1 MISTHGTRI
10 GLEIHCQLTGL
21 KSKLFCSCHC
31 NYREYSPN
39 ANICPTCT
47 GFPGTLPL
55 LNQKAIEI
63 AATVCMALK
72 CTIPTSI
79 LFYRKNYFYLDLPK
93 NFQLTQY
100 NAYGIT
106 SIGTDG
112 LLEYGQGEARIR
124 RVQLEEDPGRLS
136 YAEGS
141 SGSLIDYNRA
151 GVPLVEIVT
160 EPDFHDPKDVR
171 LFLNKLASIVEHLG
185 VCDTSLE
192 GAVRCDANISIGNSR
207 RVEIKNVSSFG
218 DVEKALRFEMTRQK
232 AMLNY
237 EMEIRGETRH
247 WDEQRKITKSS
258 RTKEEEQDYR
268 YFYEPDIPSIE
279 IDKEYLKGL
288 RSRMPELP
296 DERKERFINYYKL
309 TEHVSQVLIDH
320 KDLADYFEESVKMY
334 FAPKEI
340 SNIIVTDIMSYADD
354 NSKKLG
360 STIRNIK
367 MTPKQLAEIARMI
380 KEGVVN
386 RKTAKQIL
394 YEAVVSGRFITSS
407 ENETSFRKIDDEGL
421 ILHSIEKVFETESLA
436 VVDAKNNPNV
446 SNYLLGKVMELTKG
460 RADPRRAL
468 TLINKKLL
476 EY

>member
-1 MISTHGTRI
+1 
-10 GLEIHCQLTGL
+10 
-21 KSKLFCSCHC
+21 
-31 NYREYSPN
+31 
-39 ANICPTCT
+39 
-47 GFPGTLPL
+47 LPL
-55 LNQKAIEI
+55 LNQTAIEK
-63 AATVCMALK
+63 AAMVCMALN
-72 CTIPTSI
+72 CTIPNNI

-100 NAYGIT
+100 NAHGIT
-106 SIGTDG
+106 SIGVDG
-112 LLEYGQGEARIR
+112 LLGYGQGEARIR

-136 YAEGS
+136 YVKGS

-171 LFLNKLASIVEHLG
+171 LFLNKLASIVEHLE

-192 GAVRCDANISIGNSR
+192 GAVRCDANISIGDSR

-218 DVEKALRFEMTRQK
+218 DVEKALKFEMTRQK

-247 WDEQRKITKSS
+247 WDEQRKITKQS

-268 YFYEPDIPSIE
+268 YFHEPDIPSIQ
-279 IDKEYLKGL
+279 IDEDYLKEL
-288 RSRMPELP
+288 HSKMPELP

-309 TEHVSQVLIDH
+309 TEHVSKVLIEH
-320 KDLADYFEESVKMY
+320 KDLADYFEESAKIY

-340 SNIIVTDIMSYADD
+340 SSIIVTDLMSFADD

-367 MTPKQLAEIARMI
+367 MSPKQLAEIARMV
-380 KEGVVN
+380 KEGIVN
-386 RKTAKQIL
+386 RKTAKQLL
-394 YEAVVSGRFITSS
+394 YEAVVSGKLIASS
-407 ENETSFRKIDDEGL
+407 ENEANFRKIDDEGL
-421 ILHSIEKVFETESLA
+421 ILRSIENVFETESLA
-436 VVDAKNNPNV
+436 VLDAKKNPNV

-460 RADPRRAL
+460 RVDPGRAL
-468 TLINKKLL
+468 SLINKKLL
-476 EY
+476 EH

>member
-1 MISTHGTRI
+1 
-10 GLEIHCQLTGL
+10 
-21 KSKLFCSCHC
+21 
-31 NYREYSPN
+31 
-39 ANICPTCT
+39 
-47 GFPGTLPL
+47 
-55 LNQKAIEI
+55 
-63 AATVCMALK
+63 MALN
-72 CTIPTSI
+72 CTIPNNI

-100 NAYGIT
+100 NAHGIT
-106 SIGTDG
+106 SIGVDG
-112 LLEYGQGEARIR
+112 LLGYGQGEARIR

-136 YAEGS
+136 YVKGS

-171 LFLNKLASIVEHLG
+171 LFLNKLASIVEHLE

-192 GAVRCDANISIGNSR
+192 GAVRCDANISIGDSR

-218 DVEKALRFEMTRQK
+218 DVEKALKFEMTRQK

-247 WDEQRKITKSS
+247 WDEQRKITKQS

-268 YFYEPDIPSIE
+268 YFHEPDIPSIQ
-279 IDKEYLKGL
+279 IDEDYLKEL
-288 RSRMPELP
+288 HSKMPELP

-309 TEHVSQVLIDH
+309 TEHVSKVLIEH
-320 KDLADYFEESVKMY
+320 KDLADYFEESAKIY

-340 SNIIVTDIMSYADD
+340 SSIIVTDLMSFADD
-354 NSKKLG
+354 SSKKLG

-367 MTPKQLAEIARMI
+367 MSPKQLAEIARMV
-380 KEGVVN
+380 KEGIVN
-386 RKTAKQIL
+386 RKTAKQLL
-394 YEAVVSGRFITSS
+394 YEAVVSGKLIASS
-407 ENETSFRKIDDEGL
+407 ENEANFRKIDDEGL
-421 ILHSIEKVFETESLA
+421 ILRSIENVFETESLA
-436 VVDAKNNPNV
+436 VLDAKKNPNV

-460 RADPRRAL
+460 RVDPGRAL
-468 TLINKKLL
+468 SLINKKLL
-476 EY
+476 EH

>member
-63 AATVCMALK
+63 AAMVCMALK
-72 CTIPTSI
+72 CTIPSTI

-106 SIGTDG
+106 SIGTNG
-112 LLEYGQGEARIR
+112 LLGYGQGEARIR

-136 YAEGS
+136 YVDGS

-192 GAVRCDANISIGNSR
+192 GAVRCDANISVGNSR

-218 DVEKALRFEMTRQK
+218 DVEKALKFEMTRQK

-247 WDEQRKITKSS
+247 WDEQRKITKQS

-279 IDKEYLKGL
+279 IDKDYLNELNSK
-288 RSRMPELP
+288 MPELP
-296 DERKERFINYYKL
+296 DERKQRFINYYKL
-309 TEHVSQVLIDH
+309 TEHVSQVLIEH
-320 KDLADYFEESVKMY
+320 KDLADYFEESVKIY

-394 YEAVVSGRFITSS
+394 YEAVVSGRLITST
-407 ENETSFRKIDDEGL
+407 ENETNFRKIDDEGL
-421 ILHSIEKVFETESLA
+421 ILQSIEKVFETESLA
-436 VVDAKNNPNV
+436 VVDAKKNPSV
-446 SNYLLGKVMELTKG
+446 SNYLLGKVMDLTKG

-468 TLINKKLL
+468 SLINKKLL
-476 EY
+476 E

>member
-1 MISTHGTRI
+1 MISTYGTRI

-72 CTIPTSI
+72 CTIPATI

-136 YAEGS
+136 YADGS

-151 GVPLVEIVT
+151 GVSLVEIVT

-247 WDEQRKITKSS
+247 WDEQRKITKPS

-279 IDKEYLKGL
+279 IDKDYLNELHSK
-288 RSRMPELP
+288 MPELP

-320 KDLADYFEESVKMY
+320 KDLADYFEESVKIY

-367 MTPKQLAEIARMI
+367 MTPKQLAEIAQMI

-394 YEAVVSGRFITSS
+394 YEAVVSGRLITSS

-421 ILHSIEKVFETESLA
+421 ILQSIEKVFETESLA
-436 VVDAKNNPNV
+436 VVDAKENPNV

-468 TLINKKLL
+468 SLINKKLL

>member
-63 AATVCMALK
+63 AAMVGMALK
-72 CTIPTSI
+72 CTIPTTI

-112 LLEYGQGEARIR
+112 LLGYGQGEARIR

-136 YAEGS
+136 YVDGS

-192 GAVRCDANISIGNSR
+192 GAVRCDANISVRNSR

-218 DVEKALRFEMTRQK
+218 DVEKALKFEMTRQK

-247 WDEQRKITKSS
+247 WDEQRKITKQS

-279 IDKEYLKGL
+279 IDKDYLNELHSK
-288 RSRMPELP
+288 MPELP
-296 DERKERFINYYKL
+296 DERKQRFINYYKL
-309 TEHVSQVLIDH
+309 TEHVSQVLIEH
-320 KDLADYFEESVKMY
+320 KDLADYFEESVKIY

-394 YEAVVSGRFITSS
+394 YEAVVSGRLITSS
-407 ENETSFRKIDDEGL
+407 ENETKFRKIDDEGL
-421 ILHSIEKVFETESLA
+421 ILQSIEKVFETESLA
-436 VVDAKNNPNV
+436 VVDAKKNPSV
-446 SNYLLGKVMELTKG
+446 SNYLLGKVMDLTKG
-460 RADPRRAL
+460 RADPRRTL
-468 TLINKKLL
+468 SLINKKLL
-476 EY
+476 EH

>member
-63 AATVCMALK
+63 AAMVCMALK
-72 CTIPTSI
+72 CTIPSTI

-100 NAYGIT
+100 NAHGIT
-106 SIGTDG
+106 SIGTNG
-112 LLEYGQGEARIR
+112 LLGYGQGEARIR

-136 YAEGS
+136 YVDGS

-192 GAVRCDANISIGNSR
+192 GAVRCDANISVGNSR

-218 DVEKALRFEMTRQK
+218 DVEKALKFEMTRQK

-247 WDEQRKITKSS
+247 WDEQRKITKQS

-279 IDKEYLKGL
+279 IDKDYLNELNSK
-288 RSRMPELP
+288 MPELP
-296 DERKERFINYYKL
+296 DERKQRFINYYKL
-309 TEHVSQVLIDH
+309 TEHVSQVLIEH
-320 KDLADYFEESVKMY
+320 KDLADYFEESVKIY

-386 RKTAKQIL
+386 RKTAKRIL
-394 YEAVVSGRFITSS
+394 YEAVVSGRLITSS
-407 ENETSFRKIDDEGL
+407 ENETNFRKIDDEGL
-421 ILHSIEKVFETESLA
+421 ILQSIEKVFETESLA
-436 VVDAKNNPNV
+436 VVDAKNNPSV
-446 SNYLLGKVMELTKG
+446 SNYLLGKVMDLTKG

-468 TLINKKLL
+468 SLINKKLL
-476 EY
+476 E

>member
-63 AATVCMALK
+63 AAMVGMALK
-72 CTIPTSI
+72 CTIPATI

-112 LLEYGQGEARIR
+112 LLGYGQGEARIR

-136 YAEGS
+136 YVDGS

-192 GAVRCDANISIGNSR
+192 GAVRCDANISVRNSR

-218 DVEKALRFEMTRQK
+218 DVEKALKFEMTRQK

-247 WDEQRKITKSS
+247 WDEQRKITKQS

-279 IDKEYLKGL
+279 IDKDYLNELHSK
-288 RSRMPELP
+288 MPELP
-296 DERKERFINYYKL
+296 DERKQRFINYYKL
-309 TEHVSQVLIDH
+309 TEHVSQVLIEH
-320 KDLADYFEESVKMY
+320 KDLADYFEESVKIY

-394 YEAVVSGRFITSS
+394 YEAVVSGRLITSS
-407 ENETSFRKIDDEGL
+407 ENETKFRKIDDEGL
-421 ILHSIEKVFETESLA
+421 ILQSIEKVFETESLA
-436 VVDAKNNPNV
+436 VVDAKKNPSV
-446 SNYLLGKVMELTKG
+446 SNYLLGKVMDLTKG
-460 RADPRRAL
+460 RADPRRTL
-468 TLINKKLL
+468 SLINKKLL
-476 EY
+476 EH

>member
-1 MISTHGTRI
+1 MISTHSTRI

-63 AATVCMALK
+63 AAMVGMALK
-72 CTIPTSI
+72 CTIPSTI

-112 LLEYGQGEARIR
+112 LLGYGQGEARIR

-136 YAEGS
+136 YVDGS

-192 GAVRCDANISIGNSR
+192 GAVRCDANISVRNSR

-218 DVEKALRFEMTRQK
+218 DVEKALKFEMTRQK

-247 WDEQRKITKSS
+247 WDEQRKITKQS

-279 IDKEYLKGL
+279 IDKDYLNELHSK
-288 RSRMPELP
+288 MPELP
-296 DERKERFINYYKL
+296 DERKQRFINYYKL
-309 TEHVSQVLIDH
+309 TEHVSQVLIEH
-320 KDLADYFEESVKMY
+320 KDLADYFEESVKIY

-367 MTPKQLAEIARMI
+367 MTPKQLAEIASMI

-394 YEAVVSGRFITSS
+394 YEAVVSGRLITSS
-407 ENETSFRKIDDEGL
+407 ENETKFRKIDDEGL
-421 ILHSIEKVFETESLA
+421 ILQSIEKVFETESLA
-436 VVDAKNNPNV
+436 VVDAKKNPSV
-446 SNYLLGKVMELTKG
+446 SNYLLGKVMDLTKG
-460 RADPRRAL
+460 RADPRRTL
-468 TLINKKLL
+468 SLINKKLL
-476 EY
+476 EH

>member
-1 MISTHGTRI
+1 
-10 GLEIHCQLTGL
+10 
-21 KSKLFCSCHC
+21 
-31 NYREYSPN
+31 
-39 ANICPTCT
+39 
-47 GFPGTLPL
+47 LPL
-55 LNQKAIEI
+55 LNQTAIEK
-63 AATVCMALK
+63 AAMVCMAMN
-72 CTIPTSI
+72 CTIPNNI

-100 NAYGIT
+100 NAHGIS
-106 SIGTDG
+106 SIGVDG
-112 LLEYGQGEARIR
+112 FLGYGQGEARIR

-136 YAEGS
+136 YVKGS

-171 LFLNKLASIVEHLG
+171 LFLNKLASIVEHLE

-192 GAVRCDANISIGNSR
+192 GAVRCDANISIGDSR

-218 DVEKALRFEMTRQK
+218 DVEKALKFEMTRQK

-247 WDEQRKITKSS
+247 WDEQRKITKQS

-268 YFYEPDIPSIE
+268 YFHEPDIPSIQ
-279 IDKEYLKGL
+279 IDEDYLKEL
-288 RSRMPELP
+288 HSKMPELP

-309 TEHVSQVLIDH
+309 TEHVSKVLIEH
-320 KDLADYFEESVKMY
+320 KDLADYFEESAKIY

-340 SNIIVTDIMSYADD
+340 SSIIVTDLMSFADD

-367 MTPKQLAEIARMI
+367 MSPKQLAEIARMI
-380 KEGVVN
+380 KEGIVN
-386 RKTAKQIL
+386 RKTAKQLL
-394 YEAVVSGRFITSS
+394 YEAVVSGKLITSS
-407 ENETSFRKIDDEGL
+407 ENEANFRKIDDEGL
-421 ILHSIEKVFETESLA
+421 ILRSIENVFETESLA
-436 VVDAKNNPNV
+436 VLDAKKNPNV

-460 RADPRRAL
+460 RVDPGRAL
-468 TLINKKLL
+468 SLINKKLL
-476 EY
+476 EH

>member
-1 MISTHGTRI
+1 MMSNYSTKI

-31 NYREYSPN
+31 NYRGYNPN
-39 ANICPTCT
+39 ENICPTCI
-47 GFPGTLPL
+47 GLPGTLPL
-55 LNQKAIEI
+55 LNQTAIEK
-63 AATVCMALK
+63 AAMVCMALR
-72 CTIPTSI
+72 CTIPNNI

-100 NAYGIT
+100 NAHGIT
-106 SIGTDG
+106 SIGVDG
-112 LLEYGQGEARIR
+112 LLGYGEGETRIR

-136 YAEGS
+136 YVKGS

-185 VCDTSLE
+185 ICDTSLE
-192 GAVRCDANISIGNSR
+192 GAVRCDANISIGDSR

-218 DVEKALRFEMTRQK
+218 DVERALKFEMTRQK

-237 EMEIRGETRH
+237 EMEIKGETRH
-247 WDEQRKITKSS
+247 WDEQRKITKQS

-268 YFYEPDIPSIE
+268 YFSEPDIPSIQ
-279 IDKEYLKGL
+279 IDEAYLKEL
-288 RSRMPELP
+288 HSKMPELP

-309 TEHVSQVLIDH
+309 TEHVSKVLLEH
-320 KDLADYFEESVKMY
+320 KDLADYFEESAKIY

-340 SNIIVTDIMSYADD
+340 SSIIVTDLMSYADD

-360 STIRNIK
+360 SPIRNIK
-367 MTPKQLAEIARMI
+367 MSPKQLAEIARMI
-380 KEGVVN
+380 KEGIVN
-386 RKTAKQIL
+386 RKTAKELL
-394 YEAVVSGRFITSS
+394 YEAVVSGNLVTSS
-407 ENETSFRKIDDEGL
+407 ENETNLRKIDDEGL
-421 ILHSIEKVFETESLA
+421 ILQSIENVFETESLA
-436 VVDAKNNPNV
+436 VLDARKNPNV

-460 RADPRRAL
+460 RVDPGLAL
-468 TLINKKLL
+468 SLINKKLL
-476 EY
+476 EH

>member
-1 MISTHGTRI
+1 
-10 GLEIHCQLTGL
+10 
-21 KSKLFCSCHC
+21 
-31 NYREYSPN
+31 
-39 ANICPTCT
+39 
-47 GFPGTLPL
+47 LPL
-55 LNQKAIEI
+55 LNQTAIEK
-63 AATVCMALK
+63 AAMVCMALN
-72 CTIPTSI
+72 CTIPNNI

-100 NAYGIT
+100 NAHGIT
-106 SIGTDG
+106 SIGVDG
-112 LLEYGQGEARIR
+112 LLGYGQGEARIR

-136 YAEGS
+136 YVKGS

-171 LFLNKLASIVEHLG
+171 LFLNKLASIVEHLE

-192 GAVRCDANISIGNSR
+192 GAVRCDANISIGDSR

-218 DVEKALRFEMTRQK
+218 DVEKALKFEMTRQK

-237 EMEIRGETRH
+237 EMKIRGETRH
-247 WDEQRKITKSS
+247 WDEQRKITKQS

-268 YFYEPDIPSIE
+268 YFHEPDIPSIQ
-279 IDKEYLKGL
+279 IDEDYLKEL
-288 RSRMPELP
+288 HSKMPELP

-309 TEHVSQVLIDH
+309 TEHVSKVLIEH
-320 KDLADYFEESVKMY
+320 KDLADYFEESAKIY

-340 SNIIVTDIMSYADD
+340 SSIIVTDLMSFADD

-367 MTPKQLAEIARMI
+367 MSPKQLAEIARMV
-380 KEGVVN
+380 KEGIVN
-386 RKTAKQIL
+386 RKTAKQLL
-394 YEAVVSGRFITSS
+394 YEAVVSGKLIASS
-407 ENETSFRKIDDEGL
+407 ENEANFRKIDDEGL
-421 ILHSIEKVFETESLA
+421 ILRSIENVFETESLA
-436 VVDAKNNPNV
+436 VLDAKKNPNV

-460 RADPRRAL
+460 RVDPGRAL
-468 TLINKKLL
+468 SLINKKLL
-476 EY
+476 EH

>member
-1 MISTHGTRI
+1 MTLSYSTKI
-10 GLEIHCQLTGL
+10 GLEIHCQLTCL
-21 KSKLFCSCHC
+21 RSKLFCSCHC
-31 NYREYSPN
+31 NYREYRPN
-39 ANICPTCT
+39 ENICPTCT
-47 GFPGTLPL
+47 GLPGTLPL
-55 LNQKAIEI
+55 INQTAIEK
-63 AATVCMALK
+63 AATICMGLR
-72 CTIPTSI
+72 CTIPNNI

-100 NAYGIT
+100 NAQGIT
-106 SIGTDG
+106 SIGVDG
-112 LLEYGQGEARIR
+112 LLGYGQGEARIR

-136 YAEGS
+136 YVKGS

-192 GAVRCDANISIGNSR
+192 GAVRCDANISIGDSR

-218 DVEKALRFEMTRQK
+218 DVEKALKFEMTRQK

-247 WDEQRKITKSS
+247 WDEQRKITKQS

-268 YFYEPDIPSIE
+268 YFQEPDIPSIQ
-279 IDKEYLKGL
+279 IDDDYLKEL
-288 RSRMPELP
+288 HLKMPELP
-296 DERKERFINYYKL
+296 DERKKRFINYYQL
-309 TEHVSQVLIDH
+309 TEHVSKVLIEH
-320 KDLADYFEESVKMY
+320 KDLADYFEESAKVY

-340 SNIIVTDIMSYADD
+340 SSIIVTDLMSYTDD

-367 MTPKQLAEIARMI
+367 MSPKQLAEIARML
-380 KEGVVN
+380 KEGIVN
-386 RKTAKQIL
+386 RKTAKQLL
-394 YEAVVSGRFITSS
+394 YEAVVSGKLITTS

-421 ILHSIEKVFETESLA
+421 ILQSIENVFETESLA
-436 VVDAKNNPNV
+436 VLDAKKNPNV

-460 RADPRRAL
+460 RVDPGRAL
-468 TLINKKLL
+468 SLINKKLL
-476 EY
+476 EH

>member
-1 MISTHGTRI
+1 MISTYGTRI

-72 CTIPTSI
+72 CTIPSTI

-136 YAEGS
+136 YADGS

-151 GVPLVEIVT
+151 GVSLVEIVT

-247 WDEQRKITKSS
+247 WDEQRKITKPS

-279 IDKEYLKGL
+279 IDNDYLNELHSK
-288 RSRMPELP
+288 MPELP

-320 KDLADYFEESVKMY
+320 KDLADYFEESVKIY

-367 MTPKQLAEIARMI
+367 MTPKQLAEIAQMI

-394 YEAVVSGRFITSS
+394 YEAVVSGRLITSS

-421 ILHSIEKVFETESLA
+421 ILQSIEKVFETESLA
-436 VVDAKNNPNV
+436 VVDAKENPNV

-468 TLINKKLL
+468 SLINKKLL

>member
-1 MISTHGTRI
+1 MISNYSTKI

-31 NYREYSPN
+31 NYRGYNPN
-39 ANICPTCT
+39 ENICPTCI
-47 GFPGTLPL
+47 GLPGTLPL
-55 LNQKAIEI
+55 LNQTAIEK
-63 AATVCMALK
+63 AAMVCMALR
-72 CTIPTSI
+72 CTIPNNI

-100 NAYGIT
+100 NAHGIT
-106 SIGTDG
+106 SIGVDG
-112 LLEYGQGEARIR
+112 LLGYGEGETRIR

-136 YAEGS
+136 YVKGS

-185 VCDTSLE
+185 ICDTSLE
-192 GAVRCDANISIGNSR
+192 GAVRCDANISIGDSR

-218 DVEKALRFEMTRQK
+218 DVERALKFEMTRQK

-237 EMEIRGETRH
+237 EMEIKGETRH
-247 WDEQRKITKSS
+247 WDEQRKITKQS

-268 YFYEPDIPSIE
+268 YFSEPDIPSIQ
-279 IDKEYLKGL
+279 IDEAYLKEL
-288 RSRMPELP
+288 HSKMPELP

-309 TEHVSQVLIDH
+309 TEHVSKVLLEH
-320 KDLADYFEESVKMY
+320 KDLADYFEESAKIY

-340 SNIIVTDIMSYADD
+340 SSIIVTDLMSYADD

-360 STIRNIK
+360 SPIRNIK
-367 MTPKQLAEIARMI
+367 MSPKQLAEIARMI
-380 KEGVVN
+380 KEGIVN
-386 RKTAKQIL
+386 RKTAKELL
-394 YEAVVSGRFITSS
+394 YEAVVSGNLVTSS
-407 ENETSFRKIDDEGL
+407 ENETNLRKIDDEGL
-421 ILHSIEKVFETESLA
+421 ILQSIENVFETESLA
-436 VVDAKNNPNV
+436 VLDARKNPNV

-460 RADPRRAL
+460 RVDPGLAL
-468 TLINKKLL
+468 SLINKKLL
-476 EY
+476 EH

>member
-1 MISTHGTRI
+1 MISTYGTRI

-72 CTIPTSI
+72 CTIPATI

-136 YAEGS
+136 YADGS

-151 GVPLVEIVT
+151 GVSLVEIVT

-247 WDEQRKITKSS
+247 WDEQRKITKPS

-279 IDKEYLKGL
+279 IDNDYLNELHSK
-288 RSRMPELP
+288 MPELP

-320 KDLADYFEESVKMY
+320 KDLADYFEESVKIY

-367 MTPKQLAEIARMI
+367 MTPKQLAEIAQMI

-394 YEAVVSGRFITSS
+394 YEAVVSGRLITST

-421 ILHSIEKVFETESLA
+421 ILQSIEKVFETESLA
-436 VVDAKNNPNV
+436 VVDAKENPNV

-468 TLINKKLL
+468 SLINKKLL

>member
-72 CTIPTSI
+72 CTIPPSI

-192 GAVRCDANISIGNSR
+192 GAVRCDANISIDNSR

-279 IDKEYLKGL
+279 IDKDYLNGL
-288 RSRMPELP
+288 HSKMPELP

-320 KDLADYFEESVKMY
+320 KDLADYFEESVKIY

-386 RKTAKQIL
+386 RKTAKHIL

-421 ILHSIEKVFETESLA
+421 ILQSIEKVFETESSA
-436 VVDAKNNPNV
+436 VADAKNNPNV

-468 TLINKKLL
+468 SLINKKLL

>member
-1 MISTHGTRI
+1 MISTYGTRI

-72 CTIPTSI
+72 CTIPATI

-136 YAEGS
+136 YADGS

-151 GVPLVEIVT
+151 GVSLVEIVT

-247 WDEQRKITKSS
+247 WDEQRKITKPS

-279 IDKEYLKGL
+279 IDNDYLNELHSK
-288 RSRMPELP
+288 MPELP

-320 KDLADYFEESVKMY
+320 KDLADYFEESVKIY

-367 MTPKQLAEIARMI
+367 MTPKQLAEIAQMI

-394 YEAVVSGRFITSS
+394 YEAVVSGRLITSS

-421 ILHSIEKVFETESLA
+421 ILQSIEKVFETESLA
-436 VVDAKNNPNV
+436 VVDAKENPNV

-468 TLINKKLL
+468 SLINKKLL

>member
-1 MISTHGTRI
+1 
-10 GLEIHCQLTGL
+10 
-21 KSKLFCSCHC
+21 
-31 NYREYSPN
+31 
-39 ANICPTCT
+39 
-47 GFPGTLPL
+47 LPL
-55 LNQKAIEI
+55 LNQTAIEK
-63 AATVCMALK
+63 AAMVCMAMN
-72 CTIPTSI
+72 CTIPNNI

-100 NAYGIT
+100 NAHGIS
-106 SIGTDG
+106 SIGVDG
-112 LLEYGQGEARIR
+112 FLGYGQGEARIR

-136 YAEGS
+136 YVKGS

-171 LFLNKLASIVEHLG
+171 LFLNKLASIVEHLE

-192 GAVRCDANISIGNSR
+192 GAVRCDANISIGDSR

-218 DVEKALRFEMTRQK
+218 DVEKALKFEMTRQK

-237 EMEIRGETRH
+237 EMEIKGETRH
-247 WDEQRKITKSS
+247 WDEQRKITKQS

-268 YFYEPDIPSIE
+268 YFHEPDIPSIQ
-279 IDKEYLKGL
+279 IDEDYLKEL
-288 RSRMPELP
+288 HSKMPELP

-309 TEHVSQVLIDH
+309 TEHVSNVLIEH
-320 KDLADYFEESVKMY
+320 KDLADYFEESAKIY

-340 SNIIVTDIMSYADD
+340 SSIIVTDLMSFADD

-367 MTPKQLAEIARMI
+367 MSPKQLAEIARMI
-380 KEGVVN
+380 KEGIVN
-386 RKTAKQIL
+386 RKTAKQLL
-394 YEAVVSGRFITSS
+394 YEAVVSGKLITSS
-407 ENETSFRKIDDEGL
+407 ENEANFRKIDDEGL
-421 ILHSIEKVFETESLA
+421 ILRSIENVFETESLA
-436 VVDAKNNPNV
+436 VLDAKKNPNV

-460 RADPRRAL
+460 RVDPGRAL
-468 TLINKKLL
+468 SLINKKLL
-476 EY
+476 EH

>member
-1 MISTHGTRI
+1 MISTHSTRI

-63 AATVCMALK
+63 AAMVGMALK
-72 CTIPTSI
+72 CTIPSTI

-112 LLEYGQGEARIR
+112 LLGYGQGEARIR

-136 YAEGS
+136 YVDGS

-192 GAVRCDANISIGNSR
+192 GAVRCDANISVRNSR

-218 DVEKALRFEMTRQK
+218 DVEKALKFEMTRQK

-247 WDEQRKITKSS
+247 WDEQRKITKQS

-279 IDKEYLKGL
+279 IDKDYLNELHSK
-288 RSRMPELP
+288 MPELP
-296 DERKERFINYYKL
+296 DERKQRFINYYKL
-309 TEHVSQVLIDH
+309 TEHVSQVLIEH
-320 KDLADYFEESVKMY
+320 KDLADYFEESVKIY

-394 YEAVVSGRFITSS
+394 YEAVVSGRLITSS
-407 ENETSFRKIDDEGL
+407 ENETKFRKIDDEGL
-421 ILHSIEKVFETESLA
+421 ILQSIEKVFETESLA
-436 VVDAKNNPNV
+436 VVDAKKNPSV
-446 SNYLLGKVMELTKG
+446 SNYLLGKVMDLTKG
-460 RADPRRAL
+460 RADPRRTL
-468 TLINKKLL
+468 SLINKKLL
-476 EY
+476 EH

>member
-1 MISTHGTRI
+1 MISTYGTKI

-39 ANICPTCT
+39 ENICPTCT
-47 GFPGTLPL
+47 GLPGTLPL
-55 LNQKAIEI
+55 LNQTAVEKA
-63 AATVCMALK
+63 AMVCMALR
-72 CTIPTSI
+72 CTIPNNL

-100 NAYGIT
+100 NAHGIT
-106 SIGTDG
+106 SIGVEG
-112 LLEYGQGEARIR
+112 LLSYGQGEARIR

-136 YAEGS
+136 YMTGTS
-141 SGSLIDYNRA
+141 SSLIDYNRA

-185 VCDTSLE
+185 VCDTRLE
-192 GAVRCDANISIGNSR
+192 GAVRCDANISMGASR

-218 DVEKALRFEMTRQK
+218 DVEKALKFEMTRQK

-247 WDEQRKITKSS
+247 WDEQRKITKQS

-268 YFYEPDIPSIE
+268 YFYESDIPSIQ
-279 IDKEYLKGL
+279 IDEDYLKEL
-288 RSRMPELP
+288 NSKMPELP
-296 DERKERFINYYKL
+296 DDRRERFINYYKL

-320 KDLADYFEESVKMY
+320 KDLADYFEESTKIY

-340 SNIIVTDIMSYADD
+340 SNIIVTDLMSYADD
-354 NSKKLG
+354 DSKKLG
-360 STIRNIK
+360 STMRNIK
-367 MTPKQLAEIARMI
+367 LTPKQLAEIARMI
-380 KEGVVN
+380 KEGIVN

-394 YEAVVSGRFITSS
+394 YEAVVSGKLITAS
-407 ENETSFRKIDDEGL
+407 ENETNFRKIDDEDQ
-421 ILHSIEKVFETESLA
+421 ILRSIENVFEKESLA
-436 VVDAKNNPNV
+436 VRDAKENPNV

-460 RADPRRAL
+460 RVDPGRTL
-468 TLINKKLL
+468 SLINKKLAQ
-476 EY
+476 Y

>member
-1 MISTHGTRI
+1 
-10 GLEIHCQLTGL
+10 
-21 KSKLFCSCHC
+21 
-31 NYREYSPN
+31 
-39 ANICPTCT
+39 
-47 GFPGTLPL
+47 LPL
-55 LNQKAIEI
+55 LNQTAIEK
-63 AATVCMALK
+63 AAMVCMALK
-72 CTIPTSI
+72 CTIPNNI

-100 NAYGIT
+100 NAHGIT
-106 SIGTDG
+106 SIGVDG
-112 LLEYGQGEARIR
+112 LLGYGQGEARIR

-136 YAEGS
+136 YVKGS

-171 LFLNKLASIVEHLG
+171 LFLNKLASIVEHLE

-192 GAVRCDANISIGNSR
+192 GAVRCDANISIGDSR

-218 DVEKALRFEMTRQK
+218 DVEKALKFEMTRQK

-247 WDEQRKITKSS
+247 WDEQRKITKQS

-268 YFYEPDIPSIE
+268 YFHEPDIPSVQ
-279 IDKEYLKGL
+279 IDEDYLKEL
-288 RSRMPELP
+288 HSKMPELP

-309 TEHVSQVLIDH
+309 TEHVSKVLIEH
-320 KDLADYFEESVKMY
+320 KDLADYFEESAKIY

-340 SNIIVTDIMSYADD
+340 SSIIVTDLMSYADD

-367 MTPKQLAEIARMI
+367 MSPKQLAEIARMI
-380 KEGVVN
+380 KEGIVN
-386 RKTAKQIL
+386 RKTAKQLL
-394 YEAVVSGRFITSS
+394 YEAVVSGKLITSS
-407 ENETSFRKIDDEGL
+407 ENETNFRKIDDEGL
-421 ILHSIEKVFETESLA
+421 ILRSIENVFETESLA
-436 VVDAKNNPNV
+436 VLDAKKNPNV

-460 RADPRRAL
+460 RVDPGRAL
-468 TLINKKLL
+468 SLINKKLL
-476 EY
+476 EH

>member
-63 AATVCMALK
+63 AAMVCMALK
-72 CTIPTSI
+72 CTIPSTI

-106 SIGTDG
+106 SIGTNG
-112 LLEYGQGEARIR
+112 LLGYGQGEARIR

-136 YAEGS
+136 YVDGS

-192 GAVRCDANISIGNSR
+192 GAVRCDANISVGNSR

-218 DVEKALRFEMTRQK
+218 DVEKALKFEMTRQK

-247 WDEQRKITKSS
+247 WDEQRKITKQS

-279 IDKEYLKGL
+279 IDKDYLNELNSK
-288 RSRMPELP
+288 MPELP
-296 DERKERFINYYKL
+296 DERKQRFINYYKL
-309 TEHVSQVLIDH
+309 TEHVSQVLIEH
-320 KDLADYFEESVKMY
+320 KDLADYFEESVKIY

-394 YEAVVSGRFITSS
+394 YEAVVSGRLITSS
-407 ENETSFRKIDDEGL
+407 ENETNFRKIDDEGL
-421 ILHSIEKVFETESLA
+421 ILQSIEKVFETESLA
-436 VVDAKNNPNV
+436 VVDAKKNPSV
-446 SNYLLGKVMELTKG
+446 SNYLLGKVMDLTKG
-460 RADPRRAL
+460 KADPRRAL
-468 TLINKKLL
+468 SLINKKLL
-476 EY
+476 E

>member
-63 AATVCMALK
+63 AAMVCMALK
-72 CTIPTSI
+72 CTIPSTI

-106 SIGTDG
+106 SIGTNG
-112 LLEYGQGEARIR
+112 LLGYGQGEARIR

-136 YAEGS
+136 YVDGS

-192 GAVRCDANISIGNSR
+192 GAVRCDANISVGNSR

-218 DVEKALRFEMTRQK
+218 DVEKALKFEMTRQK

-247 WDEQRKITKSS
+247 WDEQRKITKQS

-279 IDKEYLKGL
+279 IDKDYLNELHSK
-288 RSRMPELP
+288 MPELP
-296 DERKERFINYYKL
+296 DARKQRFINYYKL
-309 TEHVSQVLIDH
+309 TEHVSQVLIEH
-320 KDLADYFEESVKMY
+320 KDLADYFEESVKIY

-394 YEAVVSGRFITSS
+394 YEAVVSGRLITSS
-407 ENETSFRKIDDEGL
+407 ENETNFRKIDDEGL
-421 ILHSIEKVFETESLA
+421 ILQSIEKVFETESLA
-436 VVDAKNNPNV
+436 VVDAKKNPSV
-446 SNYLLGKVMELTKG
+446 SNYLLGKVMDLTKG

-468 TLINKKLL
+468 SLINKKLL
-476 EY
+476 E

>member
-63 AATVCMALK
+63 AAMVGMALK
-72 CTIPTSI
+72 CTIPATI

-112 LLEYGQGEARIR
+112 LLGYGQGEARIR

-136 YAEGS
+136 YVDGS

-151 GVPLVEIVT
+151 GVSLVEIVT

-192 GAVRCDANISIGNSR
+192 GAVRCDANISVRNSR

-218 DVEKALRFEMTRQK
+218 DVEKALKFEMTRQK

-247 WDEQRKITKSS
+247 WDEQRKITKQS

-279 IDKEYLKGL
+279 IDKDYLNELHSK
-288 RSRMPELP
+288 MPELP
-296 DERKERFINYYKL
+296 DERKQRFINYYKL
-309 TEHVSQVLIDH
+309 TEHVSQVLIEH
-320 KDLADYFEESVKMY
+320 KDLADYFEESVKIY

-394 YEAVVSGRFITSS
+394 YEAVVSGRLITSS
-407 ENETSFRKIDDEGL
+407 ENETKFRKIDDEGL
-421 ILHSIEKVFETESLA
+421 ILQSIEKVFETESLA
-436 VVDAKNNPNV
+436 VVDAKKNPSV
-446 SNYLLGKVMELTKG
+446 SNYLLGKVMDLTKG
-460 RADPRRAL
+460 RADPRRTL
-468 TLINKKLL
+468 SLINKKLL
-476 EY
+476 EH

>member
-1 MISTHGTRI
+1 MISPYKTKI

-31 NYREYSPN
+31 NYRGYSPN
-39 ANICPTCT
+39 ENICPTCT
-47 GFPGTLPL
+47 GLPGTLPL
-55 LNQKAIEI
+55 LNQTAVGKAAMVCI
-63 AATVCMALK
+63 ALR
-72 CTIPTSI
+72 CTIPNSI

-100 NAYGIT
+100 NAHGIT
-106 SIGTDG
+106 SIGVNG
-112 LLEYGQGEARIR
+112 LLGYGQEEARIR

-136 YAEGS
+136 YMNGS
-141 SGSLIDYNRA
+141 LGALIDYNRA

-185 VCDTSLE
+185 VCDTKLE
-192 GAVRCDANISIGNSR
+192 GAVRCDANISIGDSR

-218 DVEKALRFEMTRQK
+218 DVEKALNFEMTRQK

-247 WDEQRKITKSS
+247 WDEQRKITKQS

-268 YFYEPDIPSIE
+268 YFYEPDIPSIQ
-279 IDKEYLKGL
+279 IDEDYLKEL
-288 RSRMPELP
+288 HSKMPELP

-309 TEHVSQVLIDH
+309 TEHVSKVLIDH
-320 KDLADYFEESVKMY
+320 KDLADYFEESIKIY

-340 SNIIVTDIMSYADD
+340 SNMIVTDLMSYADD
-354 NSKKLG
+354 DSKKLG

-367 MTPKQLAEIARMI
+367 MTPEQLAEIARMI
-380 KEGVVN
+380 KEGIVN

-394 YEAVVSGRFITSS
+394 YEAVVSGKLITAS
-407 ENETSFRKIDDEGL
+407 ENETNFRKIDDEDL
-421 ILHSIEKVFETESLA
+421 ILRSIQKVFETESLA
-436 VVDAKNNPNV
+436 VLDAKKNPNV
-446 SNYLLGKVMELTKG
+446 SNYLLGKLMILTKG
-460 RADPRRAL
+460 RVDPGRAL
-468 TLINKKLL
+468 SLINKKLL
-476 EY
+476 EF

>member
-1 MISTHGTRI
+1 MISTYSTKI

-39 ANICPTCT
+39 GNICPTCT
-47 GFPGTLPL
+47 GLPGTLPL
-55 LNQKAIEI
+55 LNQTAIEK
-63 AATVCMALK
+63 AVMVCMALR
-72 CTIPTSI
+72 CTITNNI

-100 NAYGIT
+100 NAHGIT
-106 SIGTDG
+106 SIGIDG
-112 LLEYGQGEARIR
+112 LLGYGQGEARIR

-136 YAEGS
+136 YMNGS

-160 EPDFHDPKDVR
+160 EPDFHDPRDVR

-192 GAVRCDANISIGNSR
+192 GAVRCDANISIGDSR

-218 DVEKALRFEMTRQK
+218 DVEKALKFEMTRQK

-247 WDEQRKITKSS
+247 WDEQRKITKQS
-258 RTKEEEQDYR
+258 RTKEDEQDYR
-268 YFYEPDIPSIE
+268 YFCEPDIPSIQ
-279 IDKEYLKGL
+279 IDEDYLKEL
-288 RSRMPELP
+288 HSKMPELP

-309 TEHVSQVLIDH
+309 TEHVSKVLIDH
-320 KDLADYFEESVKMY
+320 KDLADYFEESVKIY

-340 SNIIVTDIMSYADD
+340 SNIIVTDLMSYADD

-360 STIRNIK
+360 STIGNIK

-380 KEGVVN
+380 KEGFVN

-394 YEAVVSGRFITSS
+394 YEAVVSGKLITSS
-407 ENETSFRKIDDEGL
+407 ENEANFRKIDDEGL
-421 ILHSIEKVFETESLA
+421 ILRSIKNVFEAESLA
-436 VVDAKNNPNV
+436 VLDAKKNPNV

-460 RADPRRAL
+460 RVDPGLAL
-468 TLINKKLL
+468 NLINKKLL

>member
-63 AATVCMALK
+63 AAMVCMALK
-72 CTIPTSI
+72 CTIPSTI

-106 SIGTDG
+106 SIGTNG
-112 LLEYGQGEARIR
+112 LLGYGQGEARIR
-124 RVQLEEDPGRLS
+124 RVQLEEDPGKLS
-136 YAEGS
+136 YVDGS

-192 GAVRCDANISIGNSR
+192 GAVRCDANISVGNSR

-218 DVEKALRFEMTRQK
+218 DVEKALKFEMTRQK

-247 WDEQRKITKSS
+247 WDEQRKITKQS

-279 IDKEYLKGL
+279 IDKDYLNELNSK
-288 RSRMPELP
+288 MPELP
-296 DERKERFINYYKL
+296 DERKQRFINYYKL
-309 TEHVSQVLIDH
+309 TEHVSQVLIEH
-320 KDLADYFEESVKMY
+320 KDLADYFEESVKIY

-394 YEAVVSGRFITSS
+394 YEAVVSGRLITSS
-407 ENETSFRKIDDEGL
+407 ENETNFRKIDDEGL
-421 ILHSIEKVFETESLA
+421 ILQSIEKVFETESLA
-436 VVDAKNNPNV
+436 VVDAKKNPSV
-446 SNYLLGKVMELTKG
+446 SNYLLGKVMDLTKG

-468 TLINKKLL
+468 SLINKKLL
-476 EY
+476 E

>member
-1 MISTHGTRI
+1 MISTHSTRI

-31 NYREYSPN
+31 NYREYIPN

-63 AATVCMALK
+63 AAMVGMALK
-72 CTIPTSI
+72 CTIPHTI

-112 LLEYGQGEARIR
+112 LLGYGQGEARIR

-136 YAEGS
+136 YVDGS

-192 GAVRCDANISIGNSR
+192 GAVRCDANISIRNSR

-218 DVEKALRFEMTRQK
+218 DVEKALKFEMTRQK

-247 WDEQRKITKSS
+247 WDEQRKITKQS

-279 IDKEYLKGL
+279 IDKDYLNELHSK
-288 RSRMPELP
+288 MPELP
-296 DERKERFINYYKL
+296 DERKQRFINYYKL
-309 TEHVSQVLIDH
+309 TEHVSQVLIEH
-320 KDLADYFEESVKMY
+320 KDLADYFEESVKIY

-394 YEAVVSGRFITSS
+394 YEAVVSGRLITSS
-407 ENETSFRKIDDEGL
+407 ENETKFRKIDDEGL
-421 ILHSIEKVFETESLA
+421 ILQSIEKVFETESLA
-436 VVDAKNNPNV
+436 VVDAKKNPSV
-446 SNYLLGKVMELTKG
+446 SNYLLGKVMDLTKG
-460 RADPRRAL
+460 RADPRRTL
-468 TLINKKLL
+468 SLINKKLL
-476 EY
+476 EH